1 MGYHVGFVT
10 PCLLVVVFFYWIIA
24 SWKKYILFFCWP
36 QTRRSHSEGRHW
48 RHWNAIKMYIRGL
61 LPQLV
66 FPASSGAH
74 AGALGFHLA
83 KQFQLRNDQKNC
95 QNKCFG
101 PRHLFSLFFLAL
113 EAATLKEWL
122 QCGCSEDDLWH
133 RRDLLMQVQLTPK
146 GPAFLEEFCF
156 ASEACIELK
165 ARSLLNPRLSTRNFC
180 SAACG
185 VMHALPA
192 SGAAVFGSSHSPGAS
207 GASWVLQVHQKK
219 RPSNGSAPCF
229 CFRFVQGCD
238 PFRKLGQQ
246 PNQPSTRSWNQPQS
260 NNRKVFCHSRC
271 EKE

>member
-1 MGYHVGFVT
+1 MT
-10 PCLLVVVFFYWIIA
+10 
-24 SWKKYILFFCWP
+24 KK
-36 QTRRSHSEGRHW
+36 T
-48 RHWNAIKMYIRGL
+48 
-61 LPQLV
+61 
-66 FPASSGAH
+66 
-74 AGALGFHLA
+74 
-83 KQFQLRNDQKNC
+83 C

-192 SGAAVFGSSHSPGAS
+192 SGAAVFGSSHSPGAN
-207 GASWVLQVHQKK
+207 GASWVLQV

-229 CFRFVQGCD
+229 CFRFLQGCD

-246 PNQPSTRSWNQPQS
+246 PNQPSTRSSNQPQS
-260 NNRKVFCHSRC
+260 NNRKVFCHPRC